1 MISYV
6 NLEVNFSRRWLVGQQ
21 RGDDAVQWNVLQDL
35 DLVVMLQQDQLTSSL
50 ISWVILKQ
58 HYLTV
63 HIVADRVYVPYTAVV
78 NNCCSSQHSSHKDRC
93 SNHSSSH

>member
-21 RGDDAVQWNVLQDL
+21 RGDDAVQGNVLQDL

-58 HYLTV
+58 Q
-63 HIVADRVYVPYTAVV
+63 I
-78 NNCCSSQHSSHKDRC
+78 
-93 SNHSSSH
+93 